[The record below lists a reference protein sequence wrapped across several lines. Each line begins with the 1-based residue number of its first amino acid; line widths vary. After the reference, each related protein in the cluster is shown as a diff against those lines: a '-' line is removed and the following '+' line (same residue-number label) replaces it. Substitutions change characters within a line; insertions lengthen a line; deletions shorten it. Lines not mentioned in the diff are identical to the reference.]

1 MSPEEICSILRI
13 EDLSEAA
20 DALEMEVFELK
31 KSILAKPLLRQTLK
45 SKIVRLEKL
54 SEIAEEL
61 ELQTEE
67 KIPFEFDSVKTDK
80 VLELWGSYMKAKS
93 NWKRV
98 FSQSTTPTSVIALL
112 EQGLE
117 MELVFSQQFKT
128 LDWIEEDPVFGVE
141 PDPMLIQNGLKQ
153 ASERGL
159 LTFEDLEKN
168 KSELQKELL
177 LAIKRLSLLPKFL
190 H

>member
-31 KSILAKPLLRQTLK
+31 KSILAKPLLKQTLR
-45 SKIVRLEKL
+45 SKILRLQKL
-54 SEIAEEL
+54 SEIAIDLNLSEE
-61 ELQTEE
+61 QVS
-67 KIPFEFDSVKTDK
+67 FEYNQIKTDE
-80 VLELWGSYMKAKS
+80 VLELWSAYMKAKS
-93 NWKRV
+93 NWKRL
-98 FSQSTTPTSVIALL
+98 FSQSTAPESVIALL

-117 MELVFSQQFKT
+117 MELFFSEQFRAF
-128 LDWIEEDPVFGVE
+128 DWIEEDPVFGVE

-153 ASERGL
+153 ASERGFH
-159 LTFEDLEKN
+159 TFEDLEKN
-168 KSELQKELL
+168 KCELQKELL
-177 LAIKRLSLLPKFL
+177 LAIKRLSLLPKYL